1 MTNEH
6 DTNELID
13 YLVDRKFKRPG
24 DAPFPSIERWRE
36 ARRGTVLPFLERSG
50 EELEYRNELAKR
62 SLTEL
67 STLFQKARAQEASD
81 QSALAELKDQQRF
94 FHDPQAD
101 ADFDHWS
108 KMASW
113 TPDEATALSLGKAP
127 EVVSWEK
134 IKPHVSESP
143 FADQYAKRRNLVL
156 RAGDAKELGASIL
169 PGEFVA
175 WADRKAI
182 AVPAELKNAVRA
194 AQQDVEDWE
203 RLETERDALKEK
215 VANMEKE
222 KPFASRERNTLYK
235 IILGMAKKK
244 YRYDDDAK
252 RQHASVAIAEDL
264 KECGLSVTAQTIR
277 DHLRNASWVP

>member
-24 DAPFPSIERWRE
+24 DAPFPSIEHWRE
-36 ARRGTVLPFLERSG
+36 ARRGTVLPFFERSG
-50 EELEYRNELAKR
+50 EELQYRTELAKL
-62 SLTEL
+62 SLTKL
-67 STLFQKARAQEASD
+67 STLFQEVRAQEAND

-127 EVVSWEK
+127 EVVNWEK

-143 FADQYAKRRNLVL
+143 FADQYVKRRNLVL
-156 RAGDAKELGASIL
+156 RAGDAEELGASMS

-175 WADRKAI
+175 WAERRAI
-182 AVPAELKNAVRA
+182 AVPAELKDAVRS

-203 RLETERDALKEK
+203 SLKTERDALKEK
-215 VANMEKE
+215 VANMEKG
-222 KPFASRERNTLYK
+222 KPFGNRERNILYK

-244 YRYDDDAK
+244 YRYDNDAK
-252 RQHASVAIAEDL
+252 RQHASVAIAEDR
-264 KECGLSVTAQTIR
+264 KEYELSVGAQTIR
-277 DHLRNASWVP
+277 EHLGKASLVP

>member
-101 ADFDHWS
+101 AD
-108 KMASW
+108 
-113 TPDEATALSLGKAP
+113 
-127 EVVSWEK
+127 
-134 IKPHVSESP
+134 
-143 FADQYAKRRNLVL
+143 
-156 RAGDAKELGASIL
+156 
-169 PGEFVA
+169 
-175 WADRKAI
+175 
-182 AVPAELKNAVRA
+182 
-194 AQQDVEDWE
+194 
-203 RLETERDALKEK
+203 
-215 VANMEKE
+215 
-222 KPFASRERNTLYK
+222 
-235 IILGMAKKK
+235 
-244 YRYDDDAK
+244 
-252 RQHASVAIAEDL
+252 
-264 KECGLSVTAQTIR
+264 
-277 DHLRNASWVP
+277 